1 MDEFLSKKP
10 KVVVDLPTWSI
21 YRAAPQVEW
30 VGRVEATGQ
39 HEAIEKAAKLYR
51 VPAAKLIAVFRG
63 QPSGG
68 S

>member
-10 KVVVDLPTWSI
+10 EVVVDPPTWSM
-21 YRAAPQVEW
+21 YRAAPKVEW
-30 VGRVEATGQ
+30 VGQVEAIDQ
-39 HEAIEKAAKLYR
+39 REAIEKAAKLYR
-51 VPAAKLIAVFRG
+51 VPAAKLIAVFWG